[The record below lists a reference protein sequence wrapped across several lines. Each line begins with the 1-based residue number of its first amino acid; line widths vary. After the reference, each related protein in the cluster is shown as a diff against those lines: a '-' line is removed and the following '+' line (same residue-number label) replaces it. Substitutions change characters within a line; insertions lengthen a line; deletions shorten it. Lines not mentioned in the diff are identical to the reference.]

1 MNQNHETKAK
11 REAQSGKLRAQHFDP
26 ERLRKAIQ
34 YLGEHP
40 AIPARAP
47 TTPTLRVFPS
57 YKPSASSRSW
67 LSEA

>member
-47 TTPTLRVFPS
+47 TTPTGAFFPPIS
-57 YKPSASSRSW
+57 PRRPRDHG
-67 LSEA
+67 